1 MWVCVCS
8 HGVQHQI
15 KNDHTHEH
23 AHIQQRGA
31 NTHMNTSMQIDIIHA
46 PKFVH
51 NPKITHEYAYI
62 LNAPDLWMQYTPGMV
77 IADRYAI
84 YIHVCSNPLSLA
96 WRKRSSWS
104 TATVKTDNNLRHL
117 NIWALARM
125 QLCHSEDTCSL
136 QFLAQNVW
144 FPTGTLQNRMHHP
157 ERAHLGVAS
166 AANLTS
172 FGHDAPH
179 TARPHQGLSHLAVD
193 PRSISVW
200 IFSKNGRKIGKF
212 AVASPEQDLLMGS
225 ATRVSDFSENTP
237 IWNNILHAKH
247 SGWTK
252 YRGNSRNL
260 QEVWRK
266 VWLG

>member
-51 NPKITHEYAYI
+51 NPKITHEYTYI

-125 QLCHSEDTCSL
+125 QLCHSEDMQPAIPGTKCLVPDRHAAKSHASPRTCTFGCGQRSKPHLVRSRRTSHRTAAPRSL
-136 QFLAQNVW
+136 TPRGRDCSFVWILPLAIILVSGSKKAFSW
-144 FPTGTLQNRMHHP
+144 RKRKRSRG
-157 ERAHLGVAS
+157 ERA
-166 AANLTS
+166 
-172 FGHDAPH
+172 
-179 TARPHQGLSHLAVD
+179 
-193 PRSISVW
+193 
-200 IFSKNGRKIGKF
+200 FS
-212 AVASPEQDLLMGS
+212 
-225 ATRVSDFSENTP
+225 
-237 IWNNILHAKH
+237 
-247 SGWTK
+247 
-252 YRGNSRNL
+252 
-260 QEVWRK
+260 WRK
-266 VWLG
+266 QRVKSHYEREPCCKPQQAKA